1 LHNNSA
7 RNFTGG
13 LFKQTSEKTTMMK
26 KPKAI
31 KEPLLKQPVAG
42 EPVEQVEEDS
52 NSEQADVNS
61 IQEFIE
67 LKKLQNKILKKMIE
81 KINHSENK
89 TNNN

>member
-1 LHNNSA
+1 
-7 RNFTGG
+7 
-13 LFKQTSEKTTMMK
+13 MMK

-31 KEPLLKQPVAG
+31 KEPLLTQPVDG
-42 EPVEQVEEDS
+42 EPVEQVEEES

-81 KINHSENK
+81 KINHAENK